1 MKFIK
6 YQKHWLATVKLLT
19 NSGPRVETS
28 NEVISAPLH
37 SQNTLLLVVCIYVHL
52 MYILWTQSFTTLRW
66 KEKSNLFFFIMY
78 YYLKTFFLQSLFIF
92 MESFDFEAHPLQ
104 IL

>member
-52 MYILWTQSFTTLRW
+52 MYILWTQSFTTFCW
-66 KEKSNLFFFIMY
+66 KEKSNLFCLLCI
-78 YYLKTFFLQSLFIF
+78 I
-92 MESFDFEAHPLQ
+92 
-104 IL
+104 I

>member
-19 NSGPRVETS
+19 NSGPRETS

-66 KEKSNLFFFIMY
+66 KEKSNFFFIIIY
-78 YYLKTFFLQSLFIF
+78 TQTLI
-92 MESFDFEAHPLQ
+92 
-104 IL
+104 

>member
-19 NSGPRVETS
+19 NSGPKETS

-37 SQNTLLLVVCIYVHL
+37 SQNTLLVVCNNMYTFDMYFKGVFEKWESL
-52 MYILWTQSFTTLRW
+52 KMYIF
-66 KEKSNLFFFIMY
+66 
-78 YYLKTFFLQSLFIF
+78 
-92 MESFDFEAHPLQ
+92 
-104 IL
+104 

>member
-52 MYILWTQSFTTLRW
+52 MYILWTQSFTTLSW
-66 KEKSNLFFFIMY
+66 KEKSNLSFFIMY
-78 YYLKTFFLQSLFIF
+78 YYLKTVMLQSLYFFQGIF
-92 MESFDFEAHPLQ
+92 GF
-104 IL
+104 

>member
-19 NSGPRVETS
+19 NSGPKETS

-37 SQNTLLLVVCIYVHL
+37 SQNTLLGVCIYVRL
-52 MYILWTQSFTTLRW
+52 IYTLGPIIYFIEGRSPSRYKLRFYI
-66 KEKSNLFFFIMY
+66 
-78 YYLKTFFLQSLFIF
+78 
-92 MESFDFEAHPLQ
+92 
-104 IL
+104 